1 MHHNFT
7 WFKKHAICLLLLLSI
22 TVSIIGCKS
31 QTTDDE
37 YLKLEKEL
45 KTNYHKNI
53 PDNATSLVFIS
64 DEGCANCVMSFSQLI
79 LQNIDKYKD
88 AGLVFIHSTGRNVDI
103 DSYSSV
109 NSSNII
115 LSSDYPH
122 KSDII
127 PSLGIV
133 YLKPQKQEIDTI
145 IYIDSYKIN
154 EQFRYI
160 LQKN

>member
-7 WFKKHAICLLLLLSI
+7 RYKKHAICLLFLFTI

-88 AGLVFIHSTGRNVDI
+88 VGLVFIHSTGKNVDI
-103 DSYSSV
+103 DSYSSMK
-109 NSSNII
+109 SKNII
-115 LSSDYPH
+115 ISSDYPD
-122 KSDII
+122 KSEII

-145 IYIDSYKIN
+145 IHIDAYTIK
-154 EQFRYI
+154 EQFQYMHER
-160 LQKN
+160 N